1 MKKAIDDRKIEK
13 LKQNLHLIDHKS
25 VNNRTIFVE
34 SEEEAIKKTNDIDI
48 TEKNKNNED
57 ENKKLTNE
65 LINNNQIINKK
76 TIKKI
81 VNSNLQSYE
90 ELEKRQKRAD
100 KLKEA
105 FFSLTQQRN
114 LSKKNAK
121 KIPLIVQ
128 NNNIDYDNNGDSGD
142 EKEKFIYKWKRQRVR

>member
-13 LKQNLHLIDHKS
+13 LKQNLHLVDHKS
-25 VNNRTIFVE
+25 VNNHTIFVE
-34 SEEEAIKKTNDIDI
+34 SEEEAIKKTNDINI
-48 TEKNKNNED
+48 TEENKNNDD
-57 ENKKLTNE
+57 ENKKLINE
-65 LINNNQIINKK
+65 LTNNNQIINKK

-121 KIPLIVQ
+121 KIPLIQ
-128 NNNIDYDNNGDSGD
+128 NNNNNDNNGDSGD